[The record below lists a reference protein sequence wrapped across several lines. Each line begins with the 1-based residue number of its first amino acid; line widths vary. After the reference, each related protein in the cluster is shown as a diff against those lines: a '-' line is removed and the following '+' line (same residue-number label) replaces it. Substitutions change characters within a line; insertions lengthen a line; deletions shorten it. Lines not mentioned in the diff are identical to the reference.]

1 MKERK
6 NQFVTP
12 ELAAEGVGAGAVTS
26 TSPQSSGQTS
36 KGTKF
41 QILPDKEK

>member
-12 ELAAEGVGAGAVTS
+12 ELASEGIGASPTPSNQS
-26 TSPQSSGQTS
+26 TGQTS
-36 KGTKF
+36 KGTKY
-41 QILPDKEK
+41 QVLPD